1 MLIIQLFLVLLQPIF
16 IVMLFNFKGYKNSYS
31 GIWGFVLRTLITSV
45 AVILAAWALPGVHIS
60 SVWTAIVAAIVIGLL
75 DNIVRPGLVVATLP
89 FTMASMGCFLFVI
102 NAVLILLTSVIVP
115 GFKVDG
121 FWTAMLY
128 SLLLTVINYLLEIP
142 SKHLLVKTF
151 KERHSRNDGATSSED
166 GSPNGGHFDEYEDV
180 TDAENAGGEEEK
192 NASGEE
198 YAAGGEEEKK

>member
-1 MLIIQLFLVLLQPIF
+1 
-16 IVMLFNFKGYKNSYS
+16 MLFNFKGYKNSYS

-142 SKHLLVKTF
+142 SKQLLGKTF
-151 KERHSRNDGATSSED
+151 KERHSRNDGATSGEA
-166 GSPNGGHFDEYEDV
+166 GSSNGGHFDEYEDV
-180 TDAENAGGEEEK
+180 TDAENAAGEEEK
-192 NASGEE
+192 NAAGAEN
-198 YAAGGEEEKK
+198 AADGEEEKK